1 MSINFNTSYG
11 SHASMPFEIGR
22 TKQSNDQDR
31 IEVTLGPGTTV
42 QMRPEV
48 NRSATV
54 ELTLS
59 DGRKESWNSDS
70 TSPAM
75 R

>member
-11 SHASMPFEIGR
+11 SHASMPFETGR
-22 TKQSNDQDR
+22 TKRSNDQDR

-42 QMRPEV
+42 QIRPEV